1 MAQAYCFM
9 AVSSLKTSI
18 SRMTFW
24 NMEVRCTI
32 RWLGGGLAVIVGLLV
47 GELVLG
53 ELVLVELV
61 ASSVAFRSWTWL
73 VGVRQVMQPCWKYG
87 GFIRQVF

>member
-1 MAQAYCFM
+1 M
-9 AVSSLKTSI
+9 
-18 SRMTFW
+18 
-24 NMEVRCTI
+24 
-32 RWLGGGLAVIVGLLV
+32 V

-87 GFIRQVF
+87 GVHKAGFLRFW